1 MGNVYFKILEDR
13 VFNVIIEGIFGEEK
27 VVELELKIIVDIGL
41 VSIVLYYW
49 NLINV

>member
-13 VFNVIIEGIFGEEK
+13 VFNIIIDGIFGEEK
-27 VVELELKIIVDIGL
+27 FVELELKIIVDIGL